1 METTPWEQFGHG
13 SGNEK
18 CRDCMV
24 HSGHE
29 ASAVNATFSS
39 LRGLRDTAVATLT
52 GKL

>member
-1 METTPWEQFGHG
+1 METTPWHTFGHA

-29 ASAVNATFSS
+29 ATAVS
-39 LRGLRDTAVATLT
+39 RKPRRDEKVVCTAVAS
-52 GKL
+52 